1 MSMSAPAAVKV
12 WLIEDNTAYRMSVA
26 RAIDRTPGFV
36 CGRHFCSFED
46 AHGALSGPELPDVL
60 LLDVGL
66 PGVDGISALAEIR
79 RLSPTTKVVILTVF
93 DDADKIFAA
102 VCAGACGYLLKTASV
117 KEVADAIQQA
127 IDGGAP
133 MTPKVARRVIDRFS
147 MLEGDRRSSPDYNLT
162 DREKEVLELLAQG
175 LIKKQIADKLDIS
188 VHTVT
193 THIRRVYDKL
203 HVTTNTA
210 AVAKALRER
219 LI

>member
-1 MSMSAPAAVKV
+1 M
-12 WLIEDNTAYRMSVA
+12 
-26 RAIDRTPGFV
+26 
-36 CGRHFCSFED
+36 
-46 AHGALSGPELPDVL
+46 
-60 LLDVGL
+60 
-66 PGVDGISALAEIR
+66 
-79 RLSPTTKVVILTVF
+79 ILTVF

-102 VCAGACGYLLKTASV
+102 VCAGASGYLLKTASV
-117 KEVADAIQQA
+117 KEVAEAIQQA

-147 MLEGDRRSSPDYNLT
+147 MIEGQWRSSPDYHLT
-162 DREKEVLELLAQG
+162 EREKEVLELLAQG
-175 LIKKQIADKLDIS
+175 LIKKQISEHLDIS

-193 THIRRVYDKL
+193 THIRRVYEKL

>member
-1 MSMSAPAAVKV
+1 MSTHPTVKV
-12 WLIEDNTAYRMSVA
+12 WLIEDNAPYRVSVA
-26 RAIDRTPGFV
+26 RAIDRTPGFT
-36 CGRHFCSFED
+36 CSCHYSSFEE
-46 AHGALSGPELPDVL
+46 AREALSGPEHPDVL

-66 PGVDGISALAEIR
+66 PGLDGISALAEIR
-79 RLSPTTKVVILTVF
+79 RLCPATKVVILTVF

-102 VCAGACGYLLKTASV
+102 ICAGASGYLLKTASI

-147 MLEGDRRSSPDYNLT
+147 MLEGQSRSSPDYNLT
-162 DREKEVLELLAQG
+162 EREKEVLELLAQG
-175 LIKKQIADKLDIS
+175 LIKKQISEQLDIS

-193 THIRRVYDKL
+193 THIRRVYEKL